1 MKQAVI
7 LAGGKGTRLQER
19 LQGLPKPLIDICG
32 KPLLERQ
39 IELLKSYG
47 FEQIL
52 ILVNHGAQQI
62 LDFCQSRDQWNI
74 DVQCIDDGTPLGT
87 AGAVIK
93 TFPLLADDFLVVYG
107 DTMFDIDLARF
118 QAFHEQDPS
127 AGATLFLHPNDHP
140 QDSDLVGMDESN
152 RISAFYPYPHPPG
165 TYLPNLVNAG
175 MYYFRKSALQAWAGN
190 KQLLDFGKHIFPVLI
205 DQGVVLRGY
214 NSPEYIKDCGTPAR
228 LDKVST
234 QYESG
239 LIAGANLRFKQKL
252 VFLDRDGTINH
263 LVDHLSKLEDFE
275 LLPGVAKAISALNK
289 SGYRTVL
296 VTNQPVIARG
306 DCTPEELEQIHC
318 KMQTLLGQE
327 GAYLD
332 RIYFCPH
339 HPDKGF
345 ANEVP
350 ELKIAC
356 QCRKPAIGMLE
367 QAKADLNA
375 DFSASWMIGDSTAD
389 LLAAHTAGVHSILL
403 ETGAA
408 GLDEK
413 YAVLP
418 DFIAPNLP
426 VAVDFILHHYPR
438 LLQRCETLAQEIVSG
453 EMVFVGGPSRTGK
466 STLAHC
472 LQDAL
477 KQQGKSSVI
486 LSLDGWLKPASE
498 RGSNVLE
505 RYDLPAILALI
516 NILMG
521 RTAERALTVPIY
533 SKIDSNT
540 DAQKKRVVEKIIGS
554 KDVVILEGTIAL
566 HLAELAKLERVSN
579 TNSHLYYVT
588 MDEALRKARVLAEY
602 ALRGKS
608 SVEAEQIYAQRLHD
622 EIPYLEADK
631 PIANHII
638 DLELQ

>member
-1 MKQAVI
+1 MKQAII
-7 LAGGKGTRLQER
+7 LAGGKGTRLAER

-47 FEQIL
+47 FDQIL

-62 LDFCQSRDQWNI
+62 MDFCLSRDQWNI
-74 DVQCIDDGTPLGT
+74 DIQCINDGMPLGT
-87 AGAVIK
+87 AGATINIL
-93 TFPLLADDFLVVYG
+93 PLLADDFLVVYG

-118 QAFHEQDPS
+118 QAFHEQDLS
-127 AGATLFLHPNDHP
+127 AGASLFLHPNDHP

-152 RISAFYPYPHPPG
+152 GITAFYPYPHPPG

-175 MYYFRKSALQAWAGN
+175 MYYFRKSALQAWLGN
-190 KQLLDFGKHIFPVLI
+190 KELLDFGKDIFPALI
-205 DQGVVLRGY
+205 EQGVVLRGY

-228 LDKVST
+228 LDKVCA

-263 LVDHLSKLEDFE
+263 LVDHLTKLEDFE
-275 LLPGVAKAISALNK
+275 LLPGVAKAINTLNK
-289 SGYRTVL
+289 SGYRAVL

-306 DCTPEELEQIHC
+306 DCTPEELEQVHY

-332 RIYFCPH
+332 RIYYCPH
-339 HPDKGF
+339 HPDQGF

-367 QAKADLNA
+367 QARADLNA
-375 DFSASWMIGDSTAD
+375 DFSTSWMIGDSTAD
-389 LLAAHTAGVHSILL
+389 LLAAHAAGVRSILL

-426 VAVDFILHHYPR
+426 MAVDFILHHYPR
-438 LLQRCETLAQEIVSG
+438 LLQRCETLAQEITVG
-453 EMVFVGGPSRTGK
+453 EMVFLGGPSRTGK

-486 LSLDGWLKPASE
+486 VSLDGWLKPALE

-505 RYDLPAILALI
+505 RYDVPALLKLI
-516 NILMG
+516 TSLVR
-521 RTAERALTVPIY
+521 RTHERAVTVPIY
-533 SKIDSNT
+533 SKNNAELKHKI
-540 DAQKKRVVEKIIGS
+540 QKTIQPQ
-554 KDVVILEGTIAL
+554 DVLIFEGTIAL
-566 HLAELAKLERVSN
+566 HLAKSASSLLDAH
-579 TNSHLYYVT
+579 SHLWYVT

-608 SVEAEQIYAQRLHD
+608 GLEAEQIYMQRLQD
-622 EIPYLEADK
+622 EMPYLESDK
-631 PIANHII
+631 SAATHLI
-638 DLELQ
+638 DLELK

>member
-1 MKQAVI
+1 MKQAII

-39 IELLKSYG
+39 IELLKSDG
-47 FEQIL
+47 FDQIL

-62 LDFCQSRDQWNI
+62 MDFCQSRDQWNI
-74 DVQCIDDGTPLGT
+74 DIQCIDDGTPLST
-87 AGAVIK
+87 AGATIK
-93 TFPLLADDFLVVYG
+93 ILPLLADDFLVVYG
-107 DTMFDIDLARF
+107 DTMLDIDLARF
-118 QAFHEQDPS
+118 QAFHEQNPS

-140 QDSDLVGMDESN
+140 HDSDLVGMDSSN
-152 RISAFYPYPHPPG
+152 QITAFYPYPHPPG
-165 TYLPNLVNAG
+165 AYLPNLVNAG
-175 MYYFRKSALQAWAGN
+175 LYYFRKSALQDWVGN
-190 KQLLDFGKHIFPVLI
+190 TQLLDFGKDIFPALI
-205 DQGVVLRGY
+205 EQGVVLRGY

-228 LDKVST
+228 LDKVCA

-275 LLPGVAKAISALNK
+275 LLPGVAKAINALNK
-289 SGYRTVL
+289 SGYRAVL
-296 VTNQPVIARG
+296 VTNQPAIARG
-306 DCTPEELEQIHC
+306 DCTLEQLEQIHR

-332 RIYFCPH
+332 RIYHCPH

-350 ELKIAC
+350 QLKMAC

-367 QAKADLNA
+367 QARADLNA
-375 DFSASWMIGDSTAD
+375 DFAASWMIGDSTAD
-389 LLAAHTAGVHSILL
+389 LLAAHTAGVRSILL

-426 VAVDFILHHYPR
+426 LAVDFILHHYPR
-438 LLQRCETLAQEIVSG
+438 LLQRCESLAQEISPG
-453 EMVFVGGPSRTGK
+453 EMVFIGGPSRTGK
-466 STLAHC
+466 STLARC
-472 LQDAL
+472 MQDAL
-477 KQQGKSSVI
+477 REQGKSSVI
-486 LSLDGWLKPASE
+486 LSLDGWLRAPQE

-505 RYDLPAILALI
+505 RYDTSTLLDLIQNLA
-516 NILMG
+516 G
-521 RTAERALTVPIY
+521 RTQAQVLTMPIY
-533 SKIDSNT
+533 SKT
-540 DAQKKRVVEKIIGS
+540 DQQKQRVIQKQITP
-554 KDVVILEGTIAL
+554 KDIVILEGTIAL
-566 HLAELAKLERVSN
+566 HLAGLVKLASSSSN
-579 TNSHLYYVT
+579 ATAHCYYVT
-588 MDEALRKARVLAEY
+588 MDQTLRKARVLAEY

-608 SVEAEQIYAQRLHD
+608 SAQAEQVYAQRLQD
-622 EIPYLEADK
+622 EIPYLEVDQLTAT
-631 PIANHII
+631 HVI
-638 DLELQ
+638 DLELK

>member
-1 MKQAVI
+1 
-7 LAGGKGTRLQER
+7 
-19 LQGLPKPLIDICG
+19 
-32 KPLLERQ
+32 
-39 IELLKSYG
+39 
-47 FEQIL
+47 
-52 ILVNHGAQQI
+52 
-62 LDFCQSRDQWNI
+62 
-74 DVQCIDDGTPLGT
+74 
-87 AGAVIK
+87 
-93 TFPLLADDFLVVYG
+93 
-107 DTMFDIDLARF
+107 MFDIDLARF
-118 QAFHEQDPS
+118 QKFYEQDPS

-140 QDSDLVGMDESN
+140 QDSDLVGVDASN
-152 RISAFYPYPHPPG
+152 RITAFYPYPHPPG
-165 TYLPNLVNAG
+165 VYLPNLVNAG
-175 MYYFRKSALQAWAGN
+175 MYYFRKLALQAWAGN
-190 KQLLDFGKHIFPVLI
+190 TQSLDFGKDIFPALI
-205 DQGVVLRGY
+205 EQGVVLRGY
-214 NSPEYIKDCGTPAR
+214 NSPEYIKDCGTPTR
-228 LDKVST
+228 LDKVCA
-234 QYESG
+234 QYESR

-275 LLPGVAKAISALNK
+275 LLPGVVRAISALNK

-306 DCTPEELEQIHC
+306 DCTPAELEQIHC

-332 RIYFCPH
+332 RIYYCPH
-339 HPDKGF
+339 HPDRGF

-375 DFSASWMIGDSTAD
+375 DFATSWMIGDSTAD
-389 LLAAHTAGVHSILL
+389 LLAAQTAGVHSILL

-438 LLQRCETLAQEIVSG
+438 LLQRCESLAKGIASA
-453 EMVFVGGPSRTGK
+453 EMVFIGGPSRTGK

-486 LSLDGWLKPASE
+486 LSLDGWLKPTSE
-498 RGSNVLE
+498 RGPNVLE
-505 RYDLPAILALI
+505 RYAVPAILALI
-516 NILMG
+516 NSLAG
-521 RTAERALTVPIY
+521 RAEERTLTVPIY
-533 SKIDSNT
+533 SKIDGNT
-540 DAQKKRVVEKIIGS
+540 DAQKKRVTEKIIRS

-566 HLAELAKLERVSN
+566 HLASLVSISSN
-579 TNSHLYYVT
+579 ATSHRYYVT
-588 MDEALRKARVLAEY
+588 MDETLRKARVLAEY

-608 SVEAEQIYAQRLHD
+608 MSEAEQIYAQRLED
-622 EIPYLEADK
+622 EIPYLETDK
-631 PIANHII
+631 PIATHII

>member
-7 LAGGKGTRLQER
+7 LAGGKGMRLQER

-47 FEQIL
+47 FDQIL
-52 ILVNHGAQQI
+52 ILVNHGAQQNM
-62 LDFCQSRDQWNI
+62 DFCQSRDQWNI
-74 DVQCIDDGTPLGT
+74 DIQCIDDGTPLGT
-87 AGAVIK
+87 AGAAINI
-93 TFPLLADDFLVVYG
+93 FPLLADDFLVVYG

-118 QAFHEQDPS
+118 QAFHEQNPS
-127 AGATLFLHPNDHP
+127 AGASLFLHPNDHP
-140 QDSDLVGMDESN
+140 QDSDLVGMDASN
-152 RISAFYPYPHPPG
+152 RITAFYPYPHQSDV
-165 TYLPNLVNAG
+165 YLPNLVNAG
-175 MYYFRKSALQAWAGN
+175 LYYFRKSALQAWVGN
-190 KQLLDFGKHIFPVLI
+190 TQLLDFGKDIFPALI
-205 DQGVVLRGY
+205 KQGVVLRGY

-228 LDKVST
+228 LDKVCA

-263 LVDHLSKLEDFE
+263 LVDHLTKLEDFE
-275 LLPGVAKAISALNK
+275 LLPGAAKAISALNK
-289 SGYRTVL
+289 SGYRAVL

-306 DCTPEELEQIHC
+306 DCTPEEVEQVHY

-332 RIYFCPH
+332 RIYYCPH
-339 HPDKGF
+339 HPDQGF

-367 QAKADLNA
+367 QAKTDLNA
-375 DFSASWMIGDSTAD
+375 DFSASWMVGDSTAD
-389 LLAAHTAGVHSILL
+389 LLAAHTAGVRSILL

-426 VAVDFILHHYPR
+426 MAVDFILHHYPR
-438 LLQRCETLAQEIVSG
+438 LLQRCETLAQEITVG
-453 EMVFVGGPSRTGK
+453 EMVFLGGPSRTGK
-466 STLAHC
+466 STLARC

-477 KQQGKSSVI
+477 MQQGKSSVI
-486 LSLDGWLKPASE
+486 MSLDGWLKSALE

-505 RYDLPAILALI
+505 RYDVSALLELI
-516 NILMG
+516 NSLKGRSKEYILSM
-521 RTAERALTVPIY
+521 PIY
-533 SKIDSNT
+533 SKT
-540 DAQKKRVVEKIIGS
+540 DEQKRRVIQKQVGAQ
-554 KDVVILEGTIAL
+554 DVLILEGTIAL
-566 HLAELAKLERVSN
+566 HLAKLVMLEQALSKIN
-579 TNSHLYYVT
+579 CHLWYVT

-602 ALRGKS
+602 GLRGKS
-608 SVEAEQIYAQRLHD
+608 GLEAEQIYAQRLQD
-622 EIPYLEADK
+622 EIPFLESDK
-631 PIANHII
+631 SAATHII
-638 DLELQ
+638 NLELN